1 MDSKTIR
8 YKNARLLVH
17 EAGGVSAF
25 AEKIGKQQ
33 SQVSA
38 IAGESPVKGIGPK
51 IARQIEAAF
60 HKSEGWLDVPHIYL
74 WEGRQEQQ
82 SAQAN
87 EEGANAK
94 WLGGFDPWDDETPLG
109 DGEVELPLYKEVELA
124 AGSGTHVVAENSGNK
139 LRFSKRTLK
148 SAGVDP
154 SSAACASVTGNSMEP
169 VLLEGTT
176 VGVDTSKSSIKDG
189 DMYAIDH
196 DGMLRIKLLYRMPGN
211 SLKIVSY
218 NKDEWPDELLAPD
231 EAQKVR
237 IIGRVFWW
245 STLR

>member
-1 MDSKTIR
+1 MRISTNSITQQGLEAMLRQQNELAKTQ
-8 YKNARLLVH
+8 L
-17 EAGGVSAF
+17 
-25 AEKIGKQQ
+25 
-33 SQVSA
+33 QVSSGKRIQTPSDDPIGA
-38 IAGESPVKGIGPK
+38 VKMLDLQ
-51 IARQIEAAF
+51 RQIGLSQQYQDNA
-60 HKSEGWLDVPHIYL
+60 DVADSRL
-74 WEGRQEQQ
+74 
-82 SAQAN
+82 S
-87 EEGANAK
+87 
-94 WLGGFDPWDDETPLG
+94 TT
-109 DGEVELPLYKEVELA
+109 DG
-124 AGSGTHVVAENSGNK
+124 
-139 LRFSKRTLK
+139 TLK

-176 VGVDTSKSSIKDG
+176 VGVDTSKTSIKDG